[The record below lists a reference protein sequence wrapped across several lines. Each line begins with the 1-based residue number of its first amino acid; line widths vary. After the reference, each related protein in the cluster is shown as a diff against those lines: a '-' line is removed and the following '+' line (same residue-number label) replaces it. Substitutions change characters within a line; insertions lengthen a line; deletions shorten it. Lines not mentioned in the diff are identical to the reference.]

1 MVSLPEETPVKG
13 LIASVNVTRES
24 DSYILRFDV
33 ITNADGT
40 KVMYNNG
47 TVSTV
52 SKDEAMAVFIDLFEN
67 KYAVQYELDI
77 NIGPEDSIV
86 YNGQKAEF
94 IISQ

>member
-1 MVSLPEETPVKG
+1 MISLPEETPVKG
-13 LIASVNVTRES
+13 LIASVNVTREA

-40 KVMYNNG
+40 KVMYNDG

-52 SKDEAMAVFIDLFEN
+52 SKDESMAVFDDLFRN
-67 KYAVQYELDI
+67 KYLYQYELDI
-77 NIGPEDSIV
+77 NVAPEDSIV
-86 YNGQKAEF
+86 YNGQKAGF